1 MKPKDALLRFRL
13 NNQEKTLLEKLAE
26 QEGLAISE
34 MGRRAVQKFLKDSTS
49 NAAMPGHGYETDTV
63 TRIET
68 NLDDVSPQV
77 LGAVMQ
83 QLLAAGALDVWFT
96 PVQMKKSR
104 PGTMLSALCDEGAV
118 GKIADIIFTETTAFG
133 LRVEKIARLKLT
145 RKFETVKTVH
155 GEVTVKLGF
164 KGERLLQ
171 IAPEFE
177 SCRAIAERAG
187 VPLREVQ
194 IAATEVA
201 RATLQAR

>member
-1 MKPKDALLRFRL
+1 
-13 NNQEKTLLEKLAE
+13 
-26 QEGLAISE
+26 
-34 MGRRAVQKFLKDSTS
+34 
-49 NAAMPGHGYETDTV
+49 MPGYETDTV

-83 QLLAAGALDVWFT
+83 QILAAGALDVWFT

-118 GKIADIIFTETTAFG
+118 EKIADIIFTETTAFG
-133 LRVEKIARLKLT
+133 VRMEKIARLKLT
-145 RKFETVKTVH
+145 RKFETVKTAH

-164 KGERLLQ
+164 KGDHLLQ

-177 SCRAIAERAG
+177 SCRAVAERVG
-187 VPLREVQ
+187 VPLREVHL
-194 IAATEVA
+194 AA
-201 RATLQAR
+201 LQAGRTAFLGK